1 MKSNFYLKYFKDIK
15 SIIDDFDLKKIE
27 KFKKL
32 IISTSKQNKKIL
44 IFGNGGSAAT
54 ASHFAVDM
62 TKNAG
67 IRCLTLNEYDLIT
80 CFANDFGYEKWV
92 EKSIEYYAD
101 KGDLVIFLSC
111 SGNSMNIVNACK
123 YSIKKGLKVVTL
135 TGIQKNNKVNKL
147 KSNLNFWVN
156 SKNYNI
162 IEISHFIILL
172 SLIDDIILSKKT
184 K

>member
-1 MKSNFYLKYFKDIK
+1 MNSNFYLKYFKEIK
-15 SIIDDFDLKKIE
+15 SNIDNFNINKLK

-32 IISTSKQNKKIL
+32 ILSTSKKNKKIL

-80 CFANDFGYEKWV
+80 CFSNDFGYEKWV
-92 EKSIEYYAD
+92 AKSVEYYAD
-101 KGDLVIFLSC
+101 KGDMIIFLSC
-111 SGNSMNIVNACK
+111 SGNSMNIVNACR
-123 YSIKKGLKVVTL
+123 YSIKKGMKVVTL

-147 KSNLNFWVN
+147 KSDLSFWIN

-172 SLIDDIILSKKT
+172 SIIDEIIISKKN

>member
-1 MKSNFYLKYFKDIK
+1 MNSKFYQKYFNEIKTIINAFDIA
-15 SIIDDFDLKKIE
+15 KIE
-27 KFKKL
+27 QFKKL
-32 IISTSKQNKKIL
+32 VSDIKKKNKKIL

-80 CFANDFGYEKWV
+80 CFANDFGYENWIKQAI
-92 EKSIEYYAD
+92 KYYAD
-101 KGDLVIFLSC
+101 KEDLVIFLSC
-111 SGNSMNIVNACK
+111 SGNSMNIVNGCK
-123 YSIKKGLKVVTL
+123 YSIKKNLKVVTL

-147 KSNLNFWVN
+147 KSNLKFWID

-172 SLIDDIILSKKT
+172 SLIDEIIDSKKI
-184 K
+184 

>member
-1 MKSNFYLKYFKDIK
+1 MNSNFYLKYFKEIK
-15 SIIDDFDLKKIE
+15 SNIDNFNINKLK

-32 IISTSKQNKKIL
+32 ILSTSKKNKKIL

-80 CFANDFGYEKWV
+80 CFSNDFGYEKWV
-92 EKSIEYYAD
+92 AKSIEYYAD
-101 KGDLVIFLSC
+101 KEDLIIFLSC
-111 SGNSMNIVNACK
+111 SGNSMNIVNACR
-123 YSIKKGLKVVTL
+123 YSIKKGMKVVTL

-147 KSNLNFWVN
+147 KSDLSFWIN

-172 SLIDDIILSKKT
+172 SIIDEIIISKKN

>member
-1 MKSNFYLKYFKDIK
+1 
-15 SIIDDFDLKKIE
+15 
-27 KFKKL
+27 
-32 IISTSKQNKKIL
+32 
-44 IFGNGGSAAT
+44 
-54 ASHFAVDM
+54 
-62 TKNAG
+62 
-67 IRCLTLNEYDLIT
+67 
-80 CFANDFGYEKWV
+80 
-92 EKSIEYYAD
+92 
-101 KGDLVIFLSC
+101 LSC